1 MASFPVLARCNNG
14 EEAPRS
20 SRLTIFQ
27 QPSTVVCPDAFGR
40 LSAFTSGGTLSFVA
54 NYSVV
59 AGRRRLGAAGLWLW
73 RSPVAQTLP
82 DPALSLEAF
91 QHAIMTGEI
100 ILDPGLVDPDLYVL
114 RDHPARGRPRF
125 TFARIRE
132 DATVTAF
139 AVAVLAEPVNGLPC
153 FQIGYAVPKRF
164 RKQGRAKA
172 IVGAALAELRHD
184 LEDAVPVYF
193 VAAVVGV
200 DNPISQAVAT
210 AMISAQP
217 QVVLD
222 QSSNSTAFQYVR
234 KFES

>member
-1 MASFPVLARCNNG
+1 M
-14 EEAPRS
+14 
-20 SRLTIFQ
+20 
-27 QPSTVVCPDAFGR
+27 
-40 LSAFTSGGTLSFVA
+40 
-54 NYSVV
+54 
-59 AGRRRLGAAGLWLW
+59 
-73 RSPVAQTLP
+73 AQTLP

-91 QHAIMTGEI
+91 QQAIMTGEI
-100 ILDPGLVDPDLYVL
+100 ILDSGLVDPDLYVL
-114 RDHPARGRPRF
+114 RDHPAKGRPRF

-193 VAAVVGV
+193 IAAVVGV

-210 AMISAQP
+210 AMMDFARSSISAYWSGVATGICAP
-217 QVVLD
+217 GIDRPRRIAAGRRSL
-222 QSSNSTAFQYVR
+222 Y
-234 KFES
+234 